1 MTGPRGRVLR
11 FLAGTIL
18 SGLAALAMGADQRA
32 YHVHVNG
39 LACPFCAYG
48 LERSL
53 GNVDDVESV
62 SVNLK
67 TGLIKISVS
76 DGATLDEATVREA
89 VMDAGFTVEA
99 FEPAT
104 RMDQQG
110 DDT

>member
-1 MTGPRGRVLR
+1 
-11 FLAGTIL
+11 
-18 SGLAALAMGADQRA
+18 
-32 YHVHVNG
+32 
-39 LACPFCAYG
+39 
-48 LERSL
+48 
-53 GNVDDVESV
+53 
-62 SVNLK
+62 
-67 TGLIKISVS
+67 VS